1 MHVQRPGSDR
11 PSGRVNLPEVV
22 LNPVGGNMKAIG
34 ALLACSVFAAVLSA
48 QPPAMPKTTLK
59 VGDEA
64 PDFTL
69 PDSSRKPVKLSDF
82 RGKKVVI
89 LAFFPAAFSG
99 G

>member
-1 MHVQRPGSDR
+1 
-11 PSGRVNLPEVV
+11 
-22 LNPVGGNMKAIG
+22 MKAIR
-34 ALLACSVFAAVLSA
+34 ALAACSLVVAALSA
-48 QPPAMPKTTLK
+48 QQITPPKTTLK
-59 VGDEA
+59 VGDQA

>member
-1 MHVQRPGSDR
+1 
-11 PSGRVNLPEVV
+11 
-22 LNPVGGNMKAIG
+22 MKAIRT
-34 ALLACSVFAAVLSA
+34 LLACSLFAATLSA
-48 QPPAMPKTTLK
+48 QQIAPPKTTLK
-59 VGDEA
+59 VGDPA

-82 RGKKVVI
+82 HGKKIVI

>member
-1 MHVQRPGSDR
+1 
-11 PSGRVNLPEVV
+11 
-22 LNPVGGNMKAIG
+22 MKAIRT
-34 ALLACSVFAAVLSA
+34 LMACSLFAAVLSA
-48 QPPAMPKTTLK
+48 QQTAPPKTTLK
-59 VGDEA
+59 VGEEA

-69 PDSSRKPVKLSDF
+69 PDTARKPVKLSDF